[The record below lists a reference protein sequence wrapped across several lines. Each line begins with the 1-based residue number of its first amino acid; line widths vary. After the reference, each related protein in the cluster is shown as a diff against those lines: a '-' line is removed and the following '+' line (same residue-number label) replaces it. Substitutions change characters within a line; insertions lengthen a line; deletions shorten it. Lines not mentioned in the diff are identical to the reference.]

1 MSKLVIKT
9 DGKWKDFVYGY
20 EVPPKIMASQFDYLK
35 DGEESDGFFK
45 YKGTWHHTSQF
56 MRFGYPGPGYEYE
69 GWDGVMNWSFSNGLL
84 LKISKDGEQYKV
96 AYYYVTSG

>member
-45 YKGTWHHTSQF
+45 YKGTWHHLSEF
-56 MRFGYPGPGYEYE
+56 MRTSGELADD
-69 GWDGVMNWSFSNGLL
+69 WDGIMNWSWSNGILL
-84 LKISKDGEQYKV
+84 RVSRDGEQYKV
-96 AYYYVTSG
+96 AYYYLAS